1 MLFTDKTYL
10 QTTNRMLFNVT
21 GYRHPDNHVYAAL
34 KYVDGQKWT
43 QGYEA
48 AKAFLAREYPEFVD
62 QFIRVPKTEITK
74 HYVPQVRWTEL
85 KQAPSLP
92 PLLAQAVQLGDRL
105 RELLQIPI
113 SNGVTDSEMGI
124 TDSLLWGEGH
134 EQSDI
139 DLVVVGDANAQRILD
154 RGVAIYDDSDFSR
167 PDPNVMKAPYSLD
180 VPQWPAILARKLHMG
195 SYQGRLFSLRAIRNV
210 QPNQLPTRELPQ
222 RFTSDYLPKQNRKLV
237 EFQIADASQSLYFP
251 AIYRNADGDELVDYS
266 VVYEG
271 VFRPGDVVQ
280 GECNVES
287 VAMENV
293 ASGERSQVIRNVIE
307 GSCTIIHAAK
317 P

>member
-10 QTTNRMLFNVT
+10 QTTNGMLFNVT

-34 KYVDGQKWT
+34 KYVDGRKWT

-48 AKAFLAREYPEFVD
+48 AKTFLARECPEFVD

-85 KQAPSLP
+85 KQASNLP

-105 RELLQIPI
+105 RELLQIPM
-113 SNGVTDSEMGI
+113 SPSATESEMGI

-134 EQSDI
+134 DQSDI

-154 RGVAIYDDSDFSR
+154 RGATIYDDSDFSR
-167 PDPNVMKAPYSLD
+167 PDPNIMKAPYSLD
-180 VPQWPAILARKLHMG
+180 VPQWPDILARKLHMG
-195 SYQGRLFSLRAIRNV
+195 SFQGRLFSLRAIRDV
-210 QPNQLPTRELPQ
+210 PSDQLPTRELPQ
-222 RFTSDYLPKQNRKLV
+222 RFTSDHIPTRNKQLV

-251 AIYRNADGDELVDYS
+251 AIYRDAGGDELVDYS

-271 VFRPGDVVQ
+271 VFRAGDVVHC
-280 GECNVES
+280 ECNVES
-287 VAMENV
+287 VAMEKV
-293 ASGERSQVIRNVIE
+293 ASGERFQVTRNVIE
-307 GSCTIIHAAK
+307 GSCRIVHSAER
-317 P
+317 